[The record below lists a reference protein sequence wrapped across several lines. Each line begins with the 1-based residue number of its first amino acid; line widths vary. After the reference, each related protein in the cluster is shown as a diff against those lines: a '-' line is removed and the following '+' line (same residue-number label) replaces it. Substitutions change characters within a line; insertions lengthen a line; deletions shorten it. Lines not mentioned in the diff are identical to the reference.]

1 MADTIPGVT
10 PTGGFPAG
18 ETPSGATPSGATPAA
33 TPPSGLFSPGNLVR
47 FRLALTAITLAALG
61 WYLYSR
67 PRLDLASLD
76 LHWRNLALAGLCVPA
91 LLYVRAAKWRLILRG
106 PAPDATFGQAL
117 RSYLGASALA
127 LVTPGRVGEFSRGL
141 YLTQAAVQGWRGA
154 GLVVLDNWLDTLA
167 VLAWACPGW
176 LACLGWGGLAL
187 GPALFLALAPI
198 PLWLRLIAKVASRL
212 PQRWGLRDWAGS
224 CLAGARGVSAGNL
237 FGAGALSLAAY
248 GLEWL
253 QFWFLLGF
261 LIPVPMDPFR
271 MAGLMA
277 LVSLANSFQITL
289 AGLGIREGMAM
300 LLLGA
305 QGVGSEPAI
314 MAAFFQTVLV
324 FILPAVLGL
333 GIKPVAWN
341 RRSG

>member
-1 MADTIPGVT
+1 M
-10 PTGGFPAG
+10 
-18 ETPSGATPSGATPAA
+18 
-33 TPPSGLFSPGNLVR
+33 FSPANLVR
-47 FRLALTAITLAALG
+47 YRLALTAVTLAALG

-76 LHWRNLALAGLCVPA
+76 LHWGKLAFAGLCVPV
-91 LLYVRAAKWRLILRG
+91 LLFLRAAKWRIILKG
-106 PAPDATFGQAL
+106 PAPDITLMQSL

-141 YLTQAAVQGWRGA
+141 YLTQPAVQGWRGA

-198 PLWLRLIAKVASRL
+198 PLWLRLVSKVASRL
-212 PQRWGLRDWAGS
+212 PRRWGLRDWAGN
-224 CLAGARGVSAGNL
+224 CLAVARGVPAGNL
-237 FGAGALSLAAY
+237 IGGGVLSLAAY

-261 LIPVPMDPFR
+261 LVPVAMDPFR

-277 LVSLANSFQITL
+277 LVSLANSFQVTL

-300 LLLGA
+300 LLLGT
-305 QGVGSEPAI
+305 QGVESEPAV

-324 FILPAVLGL
+324 LILPAVLGL
-333 GIKPVAWN
+333 GIKPVPWH
-341 RRSG
+341 RRS